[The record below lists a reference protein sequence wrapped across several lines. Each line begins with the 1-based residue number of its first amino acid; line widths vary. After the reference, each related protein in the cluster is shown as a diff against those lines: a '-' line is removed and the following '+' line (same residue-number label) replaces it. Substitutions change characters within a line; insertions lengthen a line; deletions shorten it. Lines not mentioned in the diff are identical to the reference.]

1 MKKKNVKEVV
11 FNQGLLSN
19 EFKATRLEI
28 QEIQADIL
36 KSSSKISE
44 KKKVEYKLNALLHQ
58 MQEYVK
64 NPNSDEVVKVGRFLE
79 ECLSTLNM
87 KHKELAEHLGLNRPN
102 LSAIINGK
110 RKLNIELAYVLGKVF
125 HTDGK
130 LWLDV
135 QVKNEWIE
143 YLKTVSKSKKKLA
156 A

>member
-1 MKKKNVKEVV
+1 MKKKAVKEVV

-19 EFKATRLEI
+19 EFKATKLEI
-28 QEIQADIL
+28 QQLQADIL
-36 KSSSKISE
+36 SNSSKIPE

-64 NPNSDEVVKVGRFLE
+64 DTNTKEVVNVGKFLE
-79 ECLSTLNM
+79 ECLNTLNM
-87 KHKELAEHLGLNRPN
+87 KHKELAERLELNRPN

-110 RKLNIELAYVLGKVF
+110 RKLNIELAYTLGKVF

-130 LWLDV
+130 LWLDI

-143 YLKTVSKSKKKLA
+143 YLKGITKSGKKA